1 MSYRERMAN
10 IDAAARTHGSGM
22 NAAEAGGT
30 NRRNLDPVSFRARSL
45 GDGDDKL
52 RWKAIAPDC
61 RRAVGYYAWVCLPRR
76 SGKPVAGP

>member
-52 RWKAIAPDC
+52 
-61 RRAVGYYAWVCLPRR
+61 
-76 SGKPVAGP
+76 